1 MTQTDKH
8 QEMSEAHI
16 AKILQKV
23 AARAKPSAEMSATI
37 KSQVKEVW
45 QEEVALHKEHAEH
58 KQTKQR
64 HRWLAVAASITVA
77 VGAGFLFNL
86 QPDPDYTGTVARVVG
101 NVEYRSPA
109 QQDWQ
114 PLNDSIALQADTDI
128 RSAAGSYTALS
139 LANGMTLRLDENS
152 IVQINEQAQIY
163 LSQGGLYAESDE
175 ALAGQSITVNT
186 VFGSARDIGTEFEVR
201 VNANDW
207 RVQVREGL
215 VVVNADQLNETAQA
229 GERLLIAQDQTV
241 QRQLISSADTSWQ
254 WTNKVHQPFAIE
266 GAKLSEYLSWWSD
279 ETGRKVIFKNSDDA
293 LAASNTILH
302 GSVNSMTVDDSL
314 AVVLS
319 TTRFEVVDSAPD
331 QVILAR

>member
-8 QEMSEAHI
+8 QEMSEARI
-16 AKILQKV
+16 AEILQKV
-23 AARAKPSAEMSATI
+23 EARAKPSAEMSAAI
-37 KSQVKEVW
+37 KSQVKDAW
-45 QEEVALHKEHAEH
+45 QEQVALN

-64 HRWLAVAASITVA
+64 HRWLAVTASITVA
-77 VGAGFLFNL
+77 VSAGFLFNL
-86 QPDPDYTGTVARVVG
+86 QPDPAYTGTVAQVVG
-101 NVEYRSPA
+101 NVEYRHPA

-114 PLNDSIALQADTDI
+114 PLTNSLTLQTDTDI

-139 LANGMTLRLDENS
+139 LPNGMTLRLDENS
-152 IVQINEQAQIY
+152 IVQINEEAQVY

-175 ALAGQSITVNT
+175 PLNDQSITVNT
-186 VFGSARDIGTEFEVR
+186 AFGSARDIGTEFEVR
-201 VNANDW
+201 VNASDW

-229 GERLLIAQDQTV
+229 GERLLIALDQTV
-241 QRQLISSADTSWQ
+241 QRQLVSSADTSWQ
-254 WTNKVHQPFAIE
+254 WTNKVRQPFAIE
-266 GAKLSEYLSWWSD
+266 GAKLSDYLSWWSD

-293 LAASNTILH
+293 LAASDTILH
-302 GSVNSMTVDDSL
+302 GSVNNLGVDDSL